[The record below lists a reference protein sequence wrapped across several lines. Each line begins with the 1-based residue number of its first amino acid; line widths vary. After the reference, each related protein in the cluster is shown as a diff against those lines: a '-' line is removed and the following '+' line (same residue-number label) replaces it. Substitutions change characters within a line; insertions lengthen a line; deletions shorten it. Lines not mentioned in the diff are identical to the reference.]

1 MLNVD
6 LSVLVTVLYVIIL
19 YLFLSRF
26 FFRPIVVI
34 LQKRRELIEGRLEES
49 RRRLAIVEQKTTEY
63 EKGMSLAR
71 TEVYRNQELQRERA
85 LADKAELLTK
95 AKGESERAVGEAR
108 ARLTAEAEAA
118 RKKMAAEVD
127 SLADKL
133 AASIL
138 RD

>member
-1 MLNVD
+1 
-6 LSVLVTVLYVIIL
+6 
-19 YLFLSRF
+19 
-26 FFRPIVVI
+26 
-34 LQKRRELIEGRLEES
+34 
-49 RRRLAIVEQKTTEY
+49 
-63 EKGMSLAR
+63 MSLAR

-127 SLADKL
+127 SLAEKL